1 MSIHPMWDNFPEIKG
16 DLAWSYR
23 LIEKK
28 IRIRNKD
35 VEATLYDLLHS
46 GGKLLRPAYAILFS
60 RFGNSSKQNH
70 KKIIYTAASVEILHM
85 ATLIHDDVID
95 ESPTRRGTQTVQAK
109 YGKDIAV
116 YTGDFLFTVYF
127 DLLADMGESQNT
139 LKLNAFAMKR
149 ILLGELDQMHLCY
162 NTNVTVRQYLRR
174 VNGKTAQ
181 LFSLSCFE
189 GAKHGKADL
198 AVIAASQHIGR
209 HIGIAFQILDDILD
223 YTVDSETMKK
233 PVLEDVKQGV
243 YSLPLILAMHHHQA
257 EFEPF
262 LQKKEQMSAT
272 DVEAVLALI
281 KKYQGVEQAQD
292 LAERYTNKALKGIE
306 RLPDRAEK
314 EILLK
319 ITKQLLNRHY

>member
-1 MSIHPMWDNFPEIKG
+1 MSIHPMWDNFPAIKN
-16 DLAWSYR
+16 DLAQSYHI
-23 LIEKK
+23 IEKK

-46 GGKLLRPAYAILFS
+46 GGKFLRPAYAILFS
-60 RFGNSSKQNH
+60 RFGNPSKQDH
-70 KKIIYTAASVEILHM
+70 KKILATAASVEILHM

-95 ESPTRRGTQTVQAK
+95 ESPTRRGTETVQAK

-127 DLLADMGESQNT
+127 DLLADIGESQKT

-149 ILLGELDQMHLCY
+149 ILLGELDQMYLCY

-198 AVIAASQHIGR
+198 AVIAASQQIGR
-209 HIGIAFQILDDILD
+209 QIGIAFQILDDILD
-223 YTVDSETMKK
+223 YTVDSDTMKK

-243 YSLPLILAMHHHQA
+243 YSLPLILAMHNHQA

-262 LQKKEQMSAT
+262 LNKKEQMTAT
-272 DVEAVLALI
+272 DIEAVLALI
-281 KKYQGVEQAQD
+281 KQYRGVEQAQA
-292 LAERYTNKALKGIE
+292 LAERYTNKALKRIE
-306 RLPDRAEK
+306 HLPNKPEK
-314 EILLK
+314 EILMT
-319 ITKQLLNRHY
+319 ITKKLLNRSY